1 MEQEGIRPFRAGIA
15 QGAIDNL
22 RDRLRHARWP
32 EAETIGEWQQGVP
45 IADLQRLCE
54 HWAESYD
61 WRRCEAMLN
70 GWGQHVTTIDGLD
83 IHFLHIRSSEPD
95 ALPLIMTHG
104 WPGSV
109 LEFVHVI
116 GPLVDPVAHG
126 GKAEDAF
133 HLVLPSCPGF
143 GFSGKP
149 AEHGWGIARTAKAWA
164 ELMRRLG
171 YDRYVGQGGDYGASV
186 TAQMAA
192 DKAPGMVAFHSNL
205 AFPIPTAEDIRDA
218 TEEERHYLALRQKG
232 DMWLRGYMIEQST
245 RPQTIGYALTD
256 SPVGQAAW
264 IYEKFRDWT
273 ADCGGD
279 PLNVFGID
287 DLLDNITLYWLTATA
302 ASSARMYWEL
312 RYTAYTQPTGIEM
325 PAGYSQFG
333 GENRKTSR
341 RWMERMMANL
351 VYWNEVPRGGHFAA
365 LQEPG
370 LFVAEMR
377 KFFGRFRT

>member
-1 MEQEGIRPFRAGIA
+1 MDETIRPFHTEIA
-15 QGAIDNL
+15 QSELDDL
-22 RDRLRHARWP
+22 RSRLRHARWP
-32 EAETIGEWQQGVP
+32 EAETIGEWKQGVP
-45 IADLQRLCE
+45 IADMQRLVK
-54 HWAESYD
+54 HWAENYD

-70 GWGQHVTTIDGLD
+70 GWGQHITTIDGLD
-83 IHFLHIRSSEPD
+83 IHFLHIRSKHEN

-133 HLVLPSCPGF
+133 HLILPSCPGF
-143 GFSGKP
+143 AFSGKP
-149 AEHGWGIARTAKAWA
+149 AEHGWSIAKTAKAWA

-171 YDRYVGQGGDYGASV
+171 YDRYVAQGGDYGASI
-186 TAQMAA
+186 TLQMAGDA
-192 DKAPGMVAFHSNL
+192 APGLVAYHSNL
-205 AFPIPTAEDIRDA
+205 AFTIPTAEDIANADEDEKR
-218 TEEERHYLALRQKG
+218 YLAQRAQG
-232 DMWLRGYMIEQST
+232 DMWLRGYMMEQST

-273 ADCGGD
+273 TDCDGD
-279 PLNVFGID
+279 PLNVFAID

-302 ASSARMYWEL
+302 ASSARLYWEL
-312 RYTAYTQPTGIEM
+312 RHSPYQMPVGVPI
-325 PAGYSQFG
+325 PAGYSAFQ
-333 GENRKTSR
+333 GETRHASR
-341 RWMERMMANL
+341 RWMERHMGNL
-351 VYWNEVPRGGHFAA
+351 VYWSEPPKGGHFAA

-370 LFVAEMR
+370 LFVEEMR
-377 KFFGRFRT
+377 TFFGMFRA